1 MFYTDARESFESRCY
16 LSNMFIVWTI
26 FIFLRCEQSWRKIF
40 YYLSTSLN
48 NFFIWNSFFSIRAIA
63 KIRKQNLKFDLS
75 NIGIS
80 ASNKF
85 LLGHSR
91 CGMCFVCRILFR
103 KPLLRRLRVYQVA
116 FFIRFFGFFD
126 LFLFFVL
133 LFPWDWP
140 LQLCGMRPDTTSLTY
155 LPEATPLDSQTADAE
170 GEWSAAHWHYNETT
184 QTTTSQ
190 SANSLTKQVSN
201 QQYFAVNAAE
211 DSTRLLS
218 WKKCN
223 NKRNPTGAVNFQFGT
238 KRRLT
243 ELCAKYCGVFTA
255 QIRVAL

>member
-48 NFFIWNSFFSIRAIA
+48 NFFLWNSFFSIRAIA

-85 LLGHSR
+85 PLGHSR

-126 LFLFFVL
+126 LFFI
-133 LFPWDWP
+133 
-140 LQLCGMRPDTTSLTY
+140 LCVVVSLRLTASAMWYATRYYKSY
-155 LPEATPLDSQTADAE
+155 LPTRSN
-170 GEWSAAHWHYNETT
+170 SAW
-184 QTTTSQ
+184 QP
-190 SANSLTKQVSN
+190 NSWRRRRVKRGALTLQRN
-201 QQYFAVNAAE
+201 N
-211 DSTRLLS
+211 TN
-218 WKKCN
+218 N
-223 NKRNPTGAVNFQFGT
+223 NKP
-238 KRRLT
+238 
-243 ELCAKYCGVFTA
+243 
-255 QIRVAL
+255 IS